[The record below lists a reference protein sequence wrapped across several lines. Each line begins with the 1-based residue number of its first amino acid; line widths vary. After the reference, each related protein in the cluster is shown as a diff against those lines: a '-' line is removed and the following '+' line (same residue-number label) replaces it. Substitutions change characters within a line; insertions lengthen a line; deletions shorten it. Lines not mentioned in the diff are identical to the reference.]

1 MEKQLKRIEWID
13 YLKAFAC
20 ILVVI
25 GHLIQSF
32 QKSDIDNYQSVTSF
46 INWFIYLFHMPIFFC
61 ISGYL
66 YEKTKKDFTWNN
78 YKNFEIKKI
87 VNLAIPYF
95 TFYLLFVGINMLFSN
110 SVNTPRGIDDIL
122 DIFNNPMAPY
132 WFLYALLSIFIVIP
146 IIEKVFKNKKYLIII
161 TLLFLKIGSIF
172 IKTNVYFLD
181 MIFANAFY
189 FYLGNFINNKELK
202 KENGIR
208 KSIYNMLMALV
219 YIAIA
224 IIIYMN
230 IREINNYVFEII
242 KIVMA
247 VAGIFI
253 SVNIFKMIKSSK
265 ILDTMKNYTFQIYLL
280 HTIFAA
286 GIRIVLMKIGIQ
298 NYIIHFIAGMLAS
311 IYIPVLIGIICNKTL
326 YLNFFFYPTKTI
338 EKIKKSYRR

>member
-1 MEKQLKRIEWID
+1 
-13 YLKAFAC
+13 
-20 ILVVI
+20 
-25 GHLIQSF
+25 
-32 QKSDIDNYQSVTSF
+32 
-46 INWFIYLFHMPIFFC
+46 MPIFFC

-66 YEKTKKDFTWNN
+66 YERTKKNFTWNN

-87 VNLAIPYF
+87 INLVIPYF

-110 SVNTPRGIDDIL
+110 SVNSPRGIDDIL

-132 WFLYALLSIFIVIP
+132 WFLYALLSIFVVIP

-181 MIFANAFY
+181 TIFANAFY
-189 FYLGNFINNKELK
+189 FYLGNFINSKELK
-202 KENGIR
+202 KENETQ
-208 KSIYNMLMALV
+208 KSIYNMLMALI

-224 IIIYMN
+224 IIIYIN

-242 KIVMA
+242 KIAMA

-311 IYIPVLIGIICNKTL
+311 IYIPVLIGIICNKSL

-338 EKIKKSYRR
+338 EKIKNKKSYWRKKYENSNDRA